1 MKRKLLALSWVLLL
15 PGMAWGKPLPPRRA
29 PAPASVARPL
39 PARLLTMP
47 PAVIFF
53 GSTPADPTELVRQVS
68 LSATPQIIRAQ
79 YPGILEYTYL
89 PASLVAWGAPLYRI
103 YELDLLDD
111 LRRAEESAARIGSQP
126 FVIAP
131 ANFPS
136 PLRRA
141 MMLPGFPPPT
151 MPTTPAAVAAV
162 TPPRSAPASPLV
174 RLPRSSG
181 APEAE
186 SASPAPAPAA
196 APVRKGKSVEQ
207 ASRDLA
213 AAQDRVRAMSDLLE
227 AARADLKSAEKSVG
241 PLRDDVAA
249 RKRLEEIG
257 AIARNDM
264 KAAEERLADAEA
276 GVETAKGRVA
286 EAQTALD
293 RAQGAQEAALTGL
306 DAARSAPGPAEP
318 PPTVA
323 KMRPT
328 PERTAAPPRPVQE
341 AWAPPS
347 GTPGT
352 SPARPS
358 AAVPP
363 GFPSPIVGGPMAGA
377 LPVSPPTMSFRLAP
391 AGDVSPFGL
400 WPPLPFPAGVTDLAH
415 PRWHDRAAPE
425 QCVVARSFA
434 PQGAR
439 VFKGMPIMEIRP
451 ASVARVKAEVAEPYV
466 GRCRVGLPVQVVF
479 PGQGLVFRGWV
490 SHVEP
495 THSPRPPG
503 ASVEMLLVESSTGGD
518 AFAALQWMT
527 LSSFTAP
534 ETPEPLTW
542 DPPQPTRPAPTTVE
556 ALFPLGPAPTRT
568 PRPNEMPT
576 NAGLSGSMQLVGAG
590 QPARLAPTDV
600 VAEKKLDQLR
610 DWRRSFV
617 EGMKTTVFP
626 ETGLTLTYPREGGVS
641 VAVERMATGRVSH
654 AWNMCA
660 ATLAEALGWG
670 CGDAA
675 MWARG
680 LPERGYKARED
691 GIARPGDILVWPFTY
706 GPNLAQ
712 HVGIAVGQ
720 GGTIMMLSNSGGVLG
735 TKPLLG
741 GYLAFYKPGKDLEL
755 RAEDEGPRAE
765 TTARTAAAKA
775 QATAG

>member
-1 MKRKLLALSWVLLL
+1 
-15 PGMAWGKPLPPRRA
+15 
-29 PAPASVARPL
+29 
-39 PARLLTMP
+39 MP

-53 GSTPADPTELVRQVS
+53 GWTPADPTELVRQVS
-68 LSATPQIIRAQ
+68 LSATPQIVHAQ
-79 YPGILEYTYL
+79 YPGILEYTCT
-89 PASLVAWGAPLYRI
+89 PTSLVAWGAPLFRI
-103 YELDLLDD
+103 YELDLLED

-136 PLRRA
+136 PFRRGNTLLA
-141 MMLPGFPPPT
+141 FPPPT
-151 MPTTPAAVAAV
+151 MPAGPAAAV
-162 TPPRSAPASPLV
+162 TPSRTTPASPLV
-174 RLPRSSG
+174 RLPRSSSP
-181 APEAE
+181 PEAE
-186 SASPAPAPAA
+186 SANPAPAPAA

-207 ASRDLA
+207 ASRELA

-227 AARADLKSAEKSVG
+227 AARADLKSAEKSVAA
-241 PLRDDVAA
+241 LRDDVAA

-264 KAAEERLADAEA
+264 KAAEERLVDAEA
-276 GVETAKGRVA
+276 AVGTAKGRVA
-286 EAQTALD
+286 EAQTARD
-293 RAQGAQEAALTGL
+293 RAQAAQEGALTGL
-306 DAARSAPGPAEP
+306 GAARSAPGPAEP

-323 KMRPT
+323 RIRPT
-328 PERTAAPPRPVQE
+328 PERAAAPPRPVLE

-347 GTPGT
+347 GTVGT

-358 AAVPP
+358 AAAPP
-363 GFPSPIVGGPMAGA
+363 GFPSPIVGGPTAGTP
-377 LPVSPPTMSFRLAP
+377 PVPPPPTMSFRLAP
-391 AGDVSPFGL
+391 AGDVSPFAL
-400 WPPLPFPAGVTDLAH
+400 WPPLPFPVGVTDLAH

-439 VFKGMPIMEIRP
+439 VFKGMPVMEIRP
-451 ASVARVKAEVAEPYV
+451 TSVARVKAEVAEPYV

-503 ASVEMLLVESSTGGD
+503 ASVEMLLVASSTGED

-527 LSSFTAP
+527 LSSFAAP

-542 DPPQPTRPAPTTVE
+542 DPPQPTRPAPTAVE
-556 ALFPLGPAPTRT
+556 ALFPLGPAPARR
-568 PRPNEMPT
+568 PRPDEMPT
-576 NAGLSGSMQLVGAG
+576 NAGLSGSMQLVGAE
-590 QPARLAPTDV
+590 QPARFAPTDV
-600 VAEKKLDQLR
+600 VAERKLDQLR

-626 ETGLTLTYPREGGVS
+626 ETGLTLTYPREGEVS
-641 VAVERMATGRVSH
+641 VAIERMATGRVSH
-654 AWNMCA
+654 VPNLCA
-660 ATLAEALGWG
+660 ATLGEALGWG

-691 GIARPGDILVWPFTY
+691 GIARPGDLLVWPFTY
-706 GPNLAQ
+706 GPNRAQ

-720 GGTIMMLSNSGGVLG
+720 GGTIMVLSNSGGVLG

-741 GYLAFYKPGKDLEL
+741 GCLAFYKPGKELEL
-755 RAEDEGPRAE
+755 RTEDEGLKPTGGTAKAPAPRKVGS
-765 TTARTAAAKA
+765 TTAAKPA
-775 QATAG
+775 TPTAG